1 MIKITG
7 RNKRSVERD
16 YKFYDPPEVIRH
28 KIETPG
34 SYRRSSEI
42 LEIRDRAL
50 MSCQYILAAR
60 VVEVTGGPTKAG
72 VIPGLMCSNIIKTPD
87 FLMVR
92 GLRNVKHKFIKSGPP
107 LKDKELL
114 NQEGLTREEKFRLRG
129 WREITDWRDYP
140 MREEI
145 PIPRQGG
152 LSWIADNI
160 EAQLQEVGS
169 GELFKIS
176 PGRSYQIVR
185 EKTGEFNHY
194 FKDMGLKLW
203 YRLFNRDAFKLKKFS
218 GHARWENLERYMGDI
233 DQAKDNMLSWEGS

>member
-1 MIKITG
+1 M
-7 RNKRSVERD
+7 ERD
-16 YKFYDPPEVIRH
+16 YKYYDPPEVIRA

-34 SYRRSSEI
+34 KYSRSSDR

-50 MSCQYILAAR
+50 MSCEYILAAR
-60 VVEVTGGPTKAG
+60 VVEVTGGHTKAG
-72 VIPGLMCSNIIKTPD
+72 IIPGLVCSNIIKTPD
-87 FLMVR
+87 FLYVR
-92 GLRNVKHKFIKSGPP
+92 GLRNVKHKFIKIG
-107 LKDKELL
+107 DTW
-114 NQEGLTREEKFRLRG
+114 QEIR
-129 WREITDWRDYP
+129 DWRDYP

-145 PIPRQGG
+145 PIPRRGG
-152 LSWIADNI
+152 LAWIAKNI
-160 EAQLQEVGS
+160 EAQLNEVGS

-176 PGRSYQIVR
+176 PSRSYQIIN

-233 DQAKDNMLSWEGS
+233 DQAKDTMLSWEGSGIA